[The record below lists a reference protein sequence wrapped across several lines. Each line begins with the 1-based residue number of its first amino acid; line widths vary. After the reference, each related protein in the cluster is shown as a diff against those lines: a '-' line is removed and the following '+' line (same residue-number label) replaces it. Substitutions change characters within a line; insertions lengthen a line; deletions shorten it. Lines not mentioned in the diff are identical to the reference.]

1 MSAPAA
7 IQAEQLVKSFAV
19 GEVQV
24 HALNGVSLTL
34 NAGEL
39 TLLMG
44 PSGSGKS
51 TLAATLGALQRPSS
65 GRVTAFGRDLTTL
78 GDKELDRFRLKRC
91 GFIFQSVNLFQSL
104 TARDQIIL
112 AQQFIGQFGRNAK
125 RAADKALDE
134 VNMLDKARLKPRQMS
149 GGENQRV
156 AIARA
161 LAMDPKL
168 IFADEPTSALDG
180 ANGQIVV
187 DLLHRAAK
195 SHGAMVLCVTHDERL
210 RPHADRVMRIED
222 GVLTADER
230 ANGTGAGDAA

>member
-1 MSAPAA
+1 MSTPAA
-7 IQAEQLVKSFAV
+7 IHAETLVKSFTV
-19 GEVQV
+19 GEVEVQ
-24 HALNGVSLTL
+24 ALKGVTVTL
-34 NAGEL
+34 RSGEL

-51 TLAATLGALQRPSS
+51 TLAATLGALQRPSA
-65 GRVTAFGRDLTTL
+65 GRVTAYGRDLSRLSDT
-78 GDKELDRFRLKRC
+78 ELDKFRLKRC

-104 TARDQIIL
+104 NALDQVIF
-112 AQQFIGQFGRNAK
+112 AQQFIGRFGRRAK
-125 RAADKALDE
+125 SAAENALDE
-134 VNMLDKARLKPRQMS
+134 VNMLDKAHLKPRQMS

-156 AIARA
+156 AIART

-210 RPHADRVMRIED
+210 KPHADRLIRIED
-222 GVLTADER
+222 GLLTSDDR
-230 ANGTGAGDAA
+230 VNGNGAPHAS